1 MKTNNCGWQTTFD
14 TVNEIMTHTFTGN
27 RVKVISDFKF
37 STCALFRDGE
47 LVGNKFDL
55 RGMPAVDYGEH
66 LSRIAE
72 SAATLERI
80 SHE

>member
-1 MKTNNCGWQTTFD
+1 MKTNNCDWQTTFD
-14 TVNEIMTHTFTGN
+14 TVNETMTHTFTGN
-27 RVKVISDFKF
+27 RVKVISDLQF

-47 LVGNKFDL
+47 LVEKFDV
-55 RGMPAVDYGEH
+55 RDMTAVAYGEF
-66 LSRIAE
+66 LSRTAE